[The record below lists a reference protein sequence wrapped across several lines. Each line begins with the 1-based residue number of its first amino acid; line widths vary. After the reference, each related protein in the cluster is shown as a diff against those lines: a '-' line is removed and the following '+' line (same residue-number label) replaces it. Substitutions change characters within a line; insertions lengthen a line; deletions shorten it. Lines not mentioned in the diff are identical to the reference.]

1 MLIQYIVKQEVP
13 IEAIWLRRTQG
24 GAAYGDPLSHREVEL
39 TASLNSRTLT
49 FPISEVVF
57 RRSDVRNCQTYLS
70 SREAVSLLCPFSQH
84 QRMRSEWLKSIQ

>member
-57 RRSDVRNCQTYLS
+57 SPVGRTQLS
-70 SREAVSLLCPFSQH
+70 NVSLIARGREPPLPVLAASADA
-84 QRMRSEWLKSIQ
+84 